1 MERLRLQQ
9 LNGSTAESRYNLLSS
24 SFNQAIST
32 YGWKNSHQLT
42 ERNELRLFKLRS
54 SVFVRNKWSPS
65 PKKKKKEKRLHW
77 NESSPCLGLRFTA
90 QRVTAPPKNSHH
102 MDASH
107 DLLLACWLVESRC
120 FSSHQPGWE
129 GWLVMF
135 RNVWVKMFWMFIC
148 RVQRSLVQSEKMV
161 LTIDCKRLELTVLL
175 YLHSLLTVLYNTV
188 MTKKS

>member
-1 MERLRLQQ
+1 MDER
-9 LNGSTAESRYNLLSS
+9 T
-24 SFNQAIST
+24 AISWQK
-32 YGWKNSHQLT
+32 GMNCACSNWGL
-42 ERNELRLFKLRS
+42 LFLWGI
-54 SVFVRNKWSPS
+54 NGPHL
-65 PKKKKKEKRLHW
+65 PKKKKKKSLHW

-161 LTIDCKRLELTVLL
+161 LTIDCKRFELTVLL

-188 MTKKS
+188 MTKKLAVEWADINCTIITIDST